1 MAALDRLGI
10 RKYDGD
16 RYEVL
21 CLKKADFA
29 AQKSKED
36 HLWLLR

>member
-1 MAALDRLGI
+1 MLKHSNEPHSVALDRLGI

-21 CLKKADFA
+21 CLKKADF
-29 AQKSKED
+29 KG
-36 HLWLLR
+36 R